1 MCSLL
6 GAAAAEVQKKV
17 SHIFSCCVHG
27 NRGLLGGKAG
37 KEHSSFCVQGEARRA
52 GDGKLEGKFHLGY
65 FPGLPLLQ
73 TQRTS
78 LGKHLG
84 LRTPSEL
91 LDMTGVG
98 TGIQTRSTSVLLLKL
113 KQGLHVQGLPGLQ
126 RES

>member
-1 MCSLL
+1 MGTEGCW
-6 GAAAAEVQKKV
+6 EVKRAKSTV
-17 SHIFSCCVHG
+17 G
-27 NRGLLGGKAG
+27 P
-37 KEHSSFCVQGEARRA
+37 FCVQGETRRA
-52 GDGKLEGKFHLGY
+52 GNGKLLGKFHLGH
-65 FPGLPLLQ
+65 FPVLPILQ

-84 LRTPSEL
+84 LRTPSQL

-98 TGIQTRSTSVLLLKL
+98 TGIRLGPLLYSELLLKL